1 MDNNINNGINNNINN
16 NMNNNINNTMKSNI
30 GNMDKKENSKKIGIK
45 FAITMICSLFAGI
58 ITGILAAKYGK
69 KSISVVDIS
78 NTLIIPVT
86 VLFCLISVG
95 LFIASYVIYVRSQK
109 EFRNWDG
116 KDEDLLSK
124 IEEKLSYPLLFSGIA
139 QAVAYGFFP
148 TIMWMGD
155 QADIDKMLLSAADF
169 VSAVMFIL
177 TFVWVLTLQHYIVK
191 FLKLVNPE
199 KKGSI
204 FETDFNKKWLNSC
217 DEAQKMQVYRAGF
230 VAYNAGIKCCVAL
243 WLLSLVGMTALDTG
257 VLPVIMTSIFLLV
270 LTVSYCVEC
279 IKQGC

>member
-1 MDNNINNGINNNINN
+1 MDN
-16 NMNNNINNTMKSNI
+16 NMNN
-30 GNMDKKENSKKIGIK
+30 NMDKKENSKKIGIK

-155 QADIDKMLLSAADF
+155 QADIDKILLSAAGF
-169 VSAVMFIL
+169 VGAVMFIL

-243 WLLSLVGMTALDTG
+243 WILSLVGMTALDTG

>member
-1 MDNNINNGINNNINN
+1 MDN
-16 NMNNNINNTMKSNI
+16 NMNN
-30 GNMDKKENSKKIGIK
+30 NMDKKENSKKIGIK

-95 LFIASYVIYVRSQK
+95 LFIASYVIYARSQK

-139 QAVAYGFFP
+139 QAVGYGFFP

-155 QADIDKMLLSAADF
+155 QADIDKMLLSAAGF

-243 WLLSLVGMTALDTG
+243 WILSLVGMTALDTG

>member
-1 MDNNINNGINNNINN
+1 MDNNMNNNINNNINN
-16 NMNNNINNTMKSNI
+16 NMNNNINNNMKSNI

-45 FAITMICSLFAGI
+45 FAITMICSLFAGLI
-58 ITGILAAKYGK
+58 AGILAAKYGK

-78 NTLIIPVT
+78 NTLIIPLT

-95 LFIASYVIYVRSQK
+95 LFIASYVIYVRSQR

-124 IEEKLSYPLLFSGIA
+124 IEEKLSYPLLFTGIA
-139 QAVAYGFFP
+139 QAVGYGFFP

-155 QADIDKMLLSAADF
+155 QADIDKMLLSAAGF

-177 TFVWVLTLQHYIVK
+177 TFVWVLTIQHYIVK

-230 VAYNAGIKCCVAL
+230 VAYNAGIKCCIAL
-243 WLLSLVGMTALDTG
+243 WLLSLVGMTVLDTG
-257 VLPVIMTSIFLLV
+257 VLPVIMASIFLLV
-270 LTVSYCVEC
+270 LTVAYCVEC

>member
-1 MDNNINNGINNNINN
+1 MVGDFY
-16 NMNNNINNTMKSNI
+16 TYL
-30 GNMDKKENSKKIGIK
+30 GNMIVCHTYARVFKRSYHIFAVFYYSVFVCFVKNLETVAEKSECRAYNNS
-45 FAITMICSLFAGI
+45 
-58 ITGILAAKYGK
+58 
-69 KSISVVDIS
+69 
-78 NTLIIPVT
+78 
-86 VLFCLISVG
+86 FC
-95 LFIASYVIYVRSQK
+95 
-109 EFRNWDG
+109 
-116 KDEDLLSK
+116 
-124 IEEKLSYPLLFSGIA
+124 
-139 QAVAYGFFP
+139 
-148 TIMWMGD
+148 
-155 QADIDKMLLSAADF
+155 
-169 VSAVMFIL
+169 
-177 TFVWVLTLQHYIVK
+177 VK

-243 WLLSLVGMTALDTG
+243 WILSLVGMTALDTG